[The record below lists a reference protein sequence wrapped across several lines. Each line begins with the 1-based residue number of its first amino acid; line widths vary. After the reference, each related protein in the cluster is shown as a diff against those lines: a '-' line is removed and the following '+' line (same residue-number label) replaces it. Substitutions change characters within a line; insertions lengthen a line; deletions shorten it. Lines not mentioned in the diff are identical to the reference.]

1 MIFIETSI
9 FTREIQALLPD
20 DSYKELQRLLM
31 ARPARGRVI
40 LGSGGLRKLRWA
52 VPGSGKRG
60 GLRIIYHW
68 DAPADTFYML
78 LAYAKSQ
85 QEDLT
90 PDQLKVLS
98 KLVKELLK

>member
-1 MIFIETSI
+1 MGRMIS
-9 FTREIQALLPD
+9 
-20 DSYKELQRLLM
+20 
-31 ARPARGRVI
+31 
-40 LGSGGLRKLRWA
+40 GSSGLRKLRWA

-60 GLRIIYHW
+60 SLRIIYFW
-68 DAPADTFYML
+68 DVPADTIYML

-90 PDQLKVLS
+90 PDQLKVLG

>member
-9 FTREIQALLPD
+9 FAREIQALLPD

-78 LAYAKSQ
+78 PAYAKSQ